1 MVFKMSRDIEPAVL
15 LHIANALADLQ
26 LARDA
31 TKYGFVDDHIA
42 NAIDELVKAINCSLN
57 NGM

>member
-1 MVFKMSRDIEPAVL
+1 MVRQIEPAVL

-42 NAIDELVKAINCSLN
+42 NAIEELVKAIICSIH
-57 NGM
+57 NGV

>member
-1 MVFKMSRDIEPAVL
+1 MSRNIEPAVL

-42 NAIDELVKAINCSLN
+42 NAIEELVKAINCSLN

>member
-1 MVFKMSRDIEPAVL
+1 MVRQIEPAVL

-42 NAIDELVKAINCSLN
+42 NAIEELIKAINCSIHE
-57 NGM
+57 GV

>member
-1 MVFKMSRDIEPAVL
+1 LIALVRQIEPAVL

-42 NAIDELVKAINCSLN
+42 NAIEELVKAITCSIHE
-57 NGM
+57 GV